1 MSETP
6 VLSVE
11 DLAVTIGT
19 RRGVARPVA
28 GVDWSVRPGQTL
40 ALVGE
45 SGSGKSMSVLAAT
58 GLAPR
63 PARVTGR
70 VRLLGEDFT
79 TLSADRRRRL
89 RGRHVGFVFQ
99 DPMTSLNPVLTV
111 GRQVAEA
118 CEEHLGMTRRAAH
131 ARAVELLDTVGIPS
145 PGQRVAAYPHEFSGG
160 MRQRVVIAMALAC
173 EPDLLIADEP
183 TTALDVTT
191 QAQIL
196 DLVAGLRERLGTA
209 VVWITHDLGV
219 VAGIADTVAVMYG
232 GRIVE
237 HGPVDGVF
245 VEPAHP
251 YTTALLAARPDP
263 TAGRGDLV
271 AIPGAPPSP
280 FDLPPGCAFWS
291 RCPVR
296 GDARCERELPPLTP
310 VSADHL
316 VRAFYPGTSGRPPG
330 TSDGSSGTADD
341 ASGTAGASDGVVGT
355 SDREGP

>member
-1 MSETP
+1 MSDA
-6 VLSVE
+6 VLAVSG
-11 DLAVTIGT
+11 LTVTIGT
-19 RRGVARPVA
+19 RRGPARAVA
-28 GVDWSVRPGQTL
+28 GVDWSVQAGQTL

-63 PARVTGR
+63 AARVTGG

-79 TLSADRRRRL
+79 ALPADRRRRM

-118 CEEHLGMTRRAAH
+118 GEEHLGLTRRAART
-131 ARAVELLDTVGIPS
+131 RAIELLDLVGIPS
-145 PGQRVAAYPHEFSGG
+145 AAQRVDAYPHQFSGG

-191 QAQIL
+191 QAQIVE
-196 DLVAGLRERLGTA
+196 LVADLQQRLGTA

-219 VAGIADTVAVMYG
+219 VAGIADTVAVMYA

-237 HGPVDGVF
+237 QGPVDAVF
-245 VEPAHP
+245 DRPGHP
-251 YTTALLAARPDP
+251 YTSALLAARPEP
-263 TAGRGDLV
+263 GAGGGDLV
-271 AIPGAPPSP
+271 TIAGAPPSP
-280 FDLPPGCAFWS
+280 HELPAGCAFWP

-296 GDARCERELPPLTP
+296 GDARCEHELPPLVP
-310 VSADHL
+310 VAGAHH
-316 VRAFYPGTSGRPPG
+316 VRTFYPQQPDGEGR
-330 TSDGSSGTADD
+330 
-341 ASGTAGASDGVVGT
+341 
-355 SDREGP
+355 

>member
-1 MSETP
+1 VKAGDRTRDGTP
-6 VLSVE
+6 VLAVE

-28 GVDWSVRPGQTL
+28 GVDWSVRPGETL

-63 PARVTGR
+63 VARITGR
-70 VRLLGEDFT
+70 VRLLGEEFT
-79 TLSADRRRRL
+79 ALPAHRRRRL

-99 DPMTSLNPVLTV
+99 DPTTSLNPVLPV
-111 GRQVAEA
+111 GRQVTEA
-118 CEEHLGMTRRAAH
+118 CEEHLGMTRRAARS
-131 ARAVELLDTVGIPS
+131 RAVELIDTVGIPA
-145 PGQRVAAYPHEFSGG
+145 PGQRVDAYPHQFSGG
-160 MRQRVVIAMALAC
+160 MRQRVAIAMALAC
-173 EPDLLIADEP
+173 EPDVLIADEP

-237 HGPVDGVF
+237 HGPVDAVF
-245 VEPAHP
+245 GTPGHP
-251 YTTALLAARPDP
+251 YTRALLAARPGP
-263 TAGRGDLV
+263 ANRATDLM

-280 FDLPPGCAFWS
+280 LDLPPGCAFWP

-296 GDARCERELPPLTP
+296 GDARCERELPPLVP
-310 VSADHL
+310 VPGAARPGHR
-316 VRAFYPGTSGRPPG
+316 VRTFCPTDRGPG
-330 TSDGSSGTADD
+330 
-341 ASGTAGASDGVVGT
+341 
-355 SDREGP
+355 

>member
-1 MSETP
+1 MTTEP
-6 VLSVE
+6 VLSIE
-11 DLAVTIGT
+11 DLTVTLGT
-19 RRGVARPVA
+19 RRGPARAVA
-28 GVDWSVRPGQTL
+28 GVDWSVGRGETF

-63 PARVTGR
+63 SASITGR
-70 VRLLGEDFT
+70 VRLLGEDLT
-79 TLSADRRRRL
+79 AMPADRRRRM
-89 RGRHVGFVFQ
+89 RGRHIGFVFQ

-118 CEEHLGMTRRAAH
+118 GEEHLGLSRAQARE
-131 ARAVELLDTVGIPS
+131 RAVELLDLVGIPS
-145 PGQRVAAYPHEFSGG
+145 ARQRIDAYPHQFSGG

-191 QAQIL
+191 QAQIIE
-196 DLVAGLRERLGTA
+196 LVADLQRRLGTA

-237 HGPVDGVF
+237 QGQVDDVF
-245 VEPAHP
+245 ASPAHP
-251 YTTALLAARPDP
+251 YTRALLAARPDP
-263 TAGRGDLV
+263 AHAGGDLP

-280 FDLPPGCAFWS
+280 LDLPAGCAFWP

-296 GDARCERELPPLTP
+296 GDARCETELPPLTEVGP
-310 VSADHL
+310 GHR
-316 VRAFYPGTSGRPPG
+316 VRTFYPGR
-330 TSDGSSGTADD
+330 TA
-341 ASGTAGASDGVVGT
+341 
-355 SDREGP
+355 